1 MADLRGPAFALA
13 LLLCGLAS
21 ACVNPSDPFDHE
33 SDFKLIQK
41 HFTQYVRWGKV
52 REAAEFVVPEQREE
66 FLALGPDLTD
76 IRFTDW
82 EILTLDYQDE
92 TARVNVQL
100 RGYRLTTPIERIV
113 PLVQNWEKAE
123 DTGKWQVRLEL
134 AALRDGL
141 GVVP

>member
-1 MADLRGPAFALA
+1 MADLRRAMLWLA
-13 LLLCGLAS
+13 VLSLSLLS
-21 ACVNPSDPFDHE
+21 ACVNPSDPFNRE

-52 REAAEFVVPEQREE
+52 REAAEFVVPDQREE

-82 EILTLDYQDE
+82 EILTLEYE
-92 TARVNVQL
+92 EKSARVSVQL
-100 RGYRLTTPIERIV
+100 RGYRLTTPVERIV
-113 PLVQNWEKAE
+113 PLVQNWEKVE

-141 GVVP
+141 GVTP

>member
-1 MADLRGPAFALA
+1 MADLRGAALGVAWLSLA
-13 LLLCGLAS
+13 LLS
-21 ACVNPSDPFDHE
+21 ACINPADPFDRE

-82 EILTLDYQDE
+82 EILTLEYQE
-92 TARVNVQL
+92 KSARVSVQL
-100 RGYRLTTPIERIV
+100 RGYRLTTPVERIV
-113 PLVQNWEKAE
+113 PLVQNWEKAP

-141 GVVP
+141 GVAQ